1 MLTLTEERRADGGM
15 VAAPQRQDTAKSPLR
30 FAREVARLGVDA
42 SVAYERPDLEARI
55 RAALER
61 LDRPDTIV
69 CITGEF
75 KKGKSSL
82 VNALLGEALCP
93 VDDDLATSA
102 ITVVR
107 AGDEPSATVRRH
119 EQSETIVEPV
129 ELADI
134 SEFVT
139 ERGNPENHK
148 RVEFVEVSS
157 PNRLL
162 AHGVTLVDTPGS
174 GTLASGYGSA
184 TLAFLQSADAVVFV
198 TDASQEF
205 NAPEIEYL
213 QAAAERCSVVL
224 VVMSKIDLYPE
235 WRRILEL
242 DRRHLA
248 EAGIDVSI
256 YPVSAAL
263 RDLALIRRDRQLN
276 EESGIPQFLEALR
289 RDVIEQASRRAAL
302 EALKATL
309 DTAEQLSSSYRS
321 EIAVLEDPER
331 AAETLRQMEEARE
344 RLSHLRGA
352 GSRWS
357 TMLNDGFAAI
367 TSSVDYQFRSTIRS
381 ILRHT
386 EEEIE
391 EIDPAQSWDEL
402 TERLQRDVAR
412 AVEEAFGRIDDE
424 VGQLRDTIADF
435 LYDET
440 SDLGDISSGFELNIK
455 DLWSRRDLDTATTS
469 EKIFKGL
476 NAMRGS
482 YMGLLMVGMLGN
494 FVGLAMVGPV
504 LIGAGLLFG
513 GRQFLEERK
522 RDVTRRRQQARTFVR
537 QFIDDVQFEVAAR
550 IRDTTRDFQRELRDY
565 FADRISELM
574 ETYSTAIQSTQH
586 SLQQDQKSREARL
599 ADLKTRVEKLD
610 ELLRRVEI
618 AERRL

>member
-1 MLTLTEERRADGGM
+1 MLHDTRERPSSVRM
-15 VAAPQRQDTAKSPLR
+15 VATPQRQNTEKSPLH
-30 FAREVARLGVDA
+30 FARDVAKLGVDA
-42 SVAYERPDLEARI
+42 CVAYERPDFEARI

-69 CITGEF
+69 CVTGEF

-82 VNALLGEALCP
+82 VNALLGEPLCP

-107 AGDEPSATVRRH
+107 AGKERSALVRRH
-119 EQSETIVEPV
+119 EQGEAINEQI
-129 ELADI
+129 EIADI
-134 SEFVT
+134 AEFVT
-139 ERGNPENHK
+139 ERGNPENTK

-174 GTLASGYGSA
+174 GTLASGYGAA
-184 TLAFLQSADAVVFV
+184 TLAFLQSADGVVFV

-213 QAAAERCSVVL
+213 QAAAERCGVIL
-224 VVMSKIDLYPE
+224 IVMTKIDLYPE

-242 DRRHLA
+242 NRQHLA
-248 EAGIDVSI
+248 EAGIEAPI

-263 RDLALIRRDRQLN
+263 RDIALLERDRQLN
-276 EESGIPQFLEALR
+276 EESGIPHLLEALR
-289 RDVIEQASRRAAL
+289 RNVMDQARRRAAV
-302 EALKATL
+302 EALRATREA
-309 DTAEQLSSSYRS
+309 AEQLIGSYQS
-321 EIAVLEDPER
+321 EIGVLEDPER
-331 AAETLRQMEEARE
+331 AAETLQRMEEARE
-344 RLSHLRGA
+344 RLGHLRGA

-357 TMLNDGFAAI
+357 TMLNDGFATI
-367 TSSVDYQFRSTIRS
+367 TSSVDYQFRATIRS

-391 EIDPAQSWDEL
+391 AIDPAQSWDEL

-412 AVEEAFGRIDDE
+412 AVEEAFNRIDDE
-424 VGQLRDTIADF
+424 VGGLRDSIADF

-440 SDLGDISSGFELNIK
+440 ADIGDISSDFELNVQ
-455 DLWSRRDLDTATTS
+455 DMWSRRELDTATAG
-469 EKIFKGL
+469 EKIFKGI

-537 QFIDDVQFEVAAR
+537 QFIDDVQFEVGAR

-565 FADRISELM
+565 FADRITELM
-574 ETYSTAIQSTQH
+574 ETYSAAIQNTQS
-586 SLQQDQKSREARL
+586 SLKQDQQAREARL
-599 ADLKTRVEKLD
+599 ADLKTRVEKLK
-610 ELLRRVEI
+610 ELLRRVDL